1 MHGQSITGRPVFLD
15 NPVHNYAWG
24 SRTAIQKLLGVEPDG
39 HTPWAE
45 LWMGSHPKSPS
56 KVLVNGEW
64 INLDEWA
71 GNNPQA
77 VLGEYVAGAY
87 NNTLPYLF
95 KVLAADQPLSIQ
107 AHPDSAEAG
116 KGFERENRHGISI
129 DAPHRNYRDPRAK
142 PELICALEHF
152 GAMIGFRDP
161 GSIIDQLSFFCPDTM
176 DRQIRELSGQPD
188 SRGIRQFFHDLLNLD
203 EIHSRKTLDEAL
215 ERSENSGSIE
225 AAWIKRL
232 HEFYPGDIG
241 VLAPAFLNLV
251 EIKPGKAVYLRPG
264 VIHAYL
270 YGTGIEIMAN
280 SDNVLRG
287 GLTSKHIDSAELTNI
302 LRFDPEPPELL
313 EPGKINSAEKK
324 YITEA
329 KEFALSVI
337 EIEPGIVYHGP
348 EKHSTEILFC
358 LKGSAYI
365 GKRGGGQSLSVS
377 RGGSVLVPAA
387 AGRYEITGSALFYKA
402 GVPL

>member
-1 MHGQSITGRPVFLD
+1 MTGTPVFLD
-15 NPVHNYAWG
+15 NPVQNYAWG
-24 SRTAIQKLLGVEPDG
+24 SKTAIQKLLGVKPDG

-64 INLDEWA
+64 INLDQWIE
-71 GNNPQA
+71 NNPQE
-77 VLGEYVAGAY
+77 VLGGYAARAC

-95 KVLAADQPLSIQ
+95 KILAAGQPLSIQ
-107 AHPDSAEAG
+107 AHPDGAQAA
-116 KGFERENRHGISI
+116 KGFERENSQGIPV

-142 PELICALEHF
+142 PELICALEPF
-152 GAMIGFRDP
+152 GAMIEFRHP
-161 GSIIDQLSFFCPDTM
+161 ESIIEQLGFLCPDTM
-176 DRQIRELSGQPD
+176 DQQIRGLADQPD
-188 SRGIRQFFHDLLNLD
+188 SRGIRQFFHNLLNLD
-203 EIHSRKTLDEAL
+203 EIHRRKILDEAL
-215 ERSENSGSIE
+215 ERSENSGSME
-225 AAWIKRL
+225 AAWIKKL
-232 HEFYPGDIG
+232 HEFYPDDIG

-251 EIKPGKAVYLRPG
+251 EIQPGKAVYLRPG

-287 GLTSKHIDSAELTNI
+287 GLTSKHIDAAELTNI
-302 LRFDPEPPELL
+302 LRFDFEPPELL
-313 EPGKINSAEKK
+313 EPGKINSAEKQ

-337 EIEPGIVYHGP
+337 ETVPDTVYHGP

-358 LKGSAYI
+358 LKGSAHI

-387 AGRYEITGSALFYKA
+387 AGSYEITGSALFCKA

>member
-1 MHGQSITGRPVFLD
+1 MTGTPVFLD
-15 NPVHNYAWG
+15 NPVQNYAWG
-24 SRTAIQKLLGVEPDG
+24 SKTAIQKLLGLKPDG

-56 KVLVNGEW
+56 KVLVNGER

-71 GNNPQA
+71 GNNAQA
-77 VLGEYVAGAY
+77 VLGEHVAGAY

-95 KVLAADQPLSIQ
+95 KVLAAEQPLSIQ
-107 AHPDSAEAG
+107 AHPDSAQAA
-116 KGFERENRHGISI
+116 KGFERENRQGVPF
-129 DAPHRNYRDPRAK
+129 DAPHRNYRDPRGK
-142 PELICALEHF
+142 PELICAIEPF

-161 GSIIDQLSFFCPDTM
+161 ESIIEQLSFFCPNTM
-176 DRQIRELSGQPD
+176 DRQIRALAGQPD

-203 EIHSRKTLDEAL
+203 EIHRRKILDEAL
-215 ERSENSGSIE
+215 KRSENFGGME
-225 AAWIKRL
+225 AAWIKKL
-232 HEFYPGDIG
+232 HEFYPDDIG
-241 VLAPAFLNLV
+241 VLAPSFLNLV

-287 GLTSKHIDSAELTNI
+287 GLTSKHIDAAELTNI
-302 LRFDPEPPELL
+302 LRFDFKPPELL
-313 EPGKINSAEKK
+313 EPGKINSAEKQ

-329 KEFALSVI
+329 KEFTLSVI
-337 EIEPGIVYHGP
+337 ETEPDTVYHGP

-358 LKGSAYI
+358 LKGSALI

-387 AGRYEITGSALFYKA
+387 AGRYEITGSAFFYKA